1 MNDHSPFIFVDL
13 FQGKNVSLVQ
23 SIMGESVGR
32 SVTRQNIDIVPL
44 LFFSLNIIVNSNEV
58 MIVRHE
64 TNCYHNHITNM
75 GIQIDRSKFTSN
87 EFNDI
92 MKEKVDTE

>member
-44 LFFSLNIIVNSNEV
+44 LFF
-58 MIVRHE
+58 
-64 TNCYHNHITNM
+64 HIEHYC
-75 GIQIDRSKFTSN
+75 QFK
-87 EFNDI
+87 
-92 MKEKVDTE
+92 